1 MIVNS
6 NETMRLLI
14 EQLGEGIV
22 PPDEIQLA
30 ANQFNR
36 ELMKV
41 VMEVFRWI

>member
-6 NETMRLLI
+6 TETMRLLI

-22 PPDEIQLA
+22 PPAEVQLA

-36 ELMKV
+36 ELMRV
-41 VMEVFRWI
+41 VMEVFKWI